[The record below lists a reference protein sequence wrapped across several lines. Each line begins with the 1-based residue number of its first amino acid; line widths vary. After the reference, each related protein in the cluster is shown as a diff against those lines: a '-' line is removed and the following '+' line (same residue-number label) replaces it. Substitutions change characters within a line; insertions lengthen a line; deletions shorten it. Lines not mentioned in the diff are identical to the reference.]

1 MAKLAD
7 ALDLGSSAARHVGS
21 TPIIRTKKVEHP
33 PKPGRMFN
41 ICTFINTS
49 KRIMANVVREN
60 VSNLVDQLT
69 VTVDTSDYLPKFEK
83 KLKEYGKTA
92 NIPGFRK
99 GFVPA
104 GMIKKMYGAGIFQE
118 EVLRAV
124 EVELYRYLGEEKP
137 KAFGQPMPLTNDIQ
151 LDMNKPAPF
160 EFKFEMG
167 LHPEIN
173 IPALADASF
182 TKTEVEITDEEVA
195 EELDRIQMKAGNM
208 IDIESAEL
216 PEDLLTV
223 VFAEVNESGELV
235 EDGIKKENSVMLK
248 FFSEALQKELK
259 GKQAGDTV
267 DFQLKESFAA
277 DQLEL
282 ILRDLELDAKDPTS
296 AEKRFKMTIA
306 KTGRIEKREL
316 NEAFFTEVFP
326 GKGVTN
332 EDEAK
337 VFLKADLAVHW
348 NGQAKNQLH
357 DQIYQHLTTNTK
369 FDLPET
375 FLKRWLK
382 EGGEKV
388 KTDAEIDKEFPTFI
402 SQLSWTLIS
411 EKLMAEKKIDVSD
424 EEIKESMKAEIMQ
437 YFGQMGM
444 GNDMDWMDSYID
456 RMMKD
461 EKHVDKT
468 YRTLVTSKL
477 FEALEADA
485 KPLVVKSGTKEF
497 IEEVRKSEV

>member
-1 MAKLAD
+1 
-7 ALDLGSSAARHVGS
+7 
-21 TPIIRTKKVEHP
+21 
-33 PKPGRMFN
+33 
-41 ICTFINTS
+41 
-49 KRIMANVVREN
+49 MANVVRAN
-60 VSNLVDQLT
+60 VSNLVDELT
-69 VTVDTSDYLPKFEK
+69 VQVEPIDYLPNFDK

-118 EVLRAV
+118 EVLKSV
-124 EVELYRYLGEEKP
+124 EKELYRFLSEEKP
-137 KAFGQPMPLTNDIQ
+137 KVFGQPLPLTNDIS
-151 LDMNKPAPF
+151 LDMTNPAPF

-167 LHPEIN
+167 LHPEISL
-173 IPALADASF
+173 PVLKDASF
-182 TKTEVEITDEEVA
+182 TKTEIELTDEEVN
-195 EELDRIQMKAGNM
+195 EELDRIQLKAGKM
-208 IDIESAEL
+208 DDIDAVEL

-223 VFAEVNESGELV
+223 TFTEIDADGTIV
-235 EDGIKKENSVMLK
+235 ENGITKENSVMLK
-248 FFSEALQKELK
+248 FFSDKLQKDLK
-259 GKQAGDTV
+259 GKKAGDSIE
-267 DFQLKESFAA
+267 FALKDSFAA
-277 DQLEL
+277 EQ
-282 ILRDLELDAKDPTS
+282 LDAILSDLALDPSDDTS
-296 AEKRFKMTIA
+296 VEKRFKMTID

-316 NEAFFTEVFP
+316 NEEFFNEVFP
-326 GKGVTN
+326 GKEFKT
-332 EDEAK
+332 EAEAK
-337 VFLKADLAVHW
+337 AFLKTDLATHW

-357 DQIYQHLTTNTK
+357 DQIYKHLTSNTK

-382 EGGEKV
+382 EGGEKI
-388 KTDAEIDKEFPTFI
+388 KSDKEIDKEFPTFLT
-402 SQLSWTLIS
+402 QLRWTLIS
-411 EKLMAEKKIDVSD
+411 EKLMEEKKIDVSD

-477 FEALEADA
+477 FDSLEADA
-485 KPLVVKSGTKEF
+485 KPLTVKSTTKEF
-497 IEEVRKSEV
+497 IEEIKKGN